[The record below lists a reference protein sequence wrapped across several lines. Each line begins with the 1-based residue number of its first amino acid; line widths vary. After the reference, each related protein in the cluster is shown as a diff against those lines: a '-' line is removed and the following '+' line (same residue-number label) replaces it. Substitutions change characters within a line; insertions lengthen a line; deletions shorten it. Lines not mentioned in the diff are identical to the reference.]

1 MAAAL
6 SCNLGRVKKTKIL
19 WSKNP
24 EAQDYAGASKYL
36 LLLFRTAKV
45 NQLIKAF
52 RRAKTDQLAAKDLLR
67 ASRLPLLD
75 KADPHVQS
83 DLKRID
89 KGKPLAPILL
99 VRGNASA
106 AVPLTIADGYHR
118 ICAICY
124 FDENQPIPCR
134 LVD

>member
-1 MAAAL
+1 M
-6 SCNLGRVKKTKIL
+6 NKDKVI
-19 WSKNP
+19 WNPNP
-24 EAQDYAGASKYL
+24 EPQDYSGASSYMS
-36 LLLFRTAKV
+36 LLFRKGKAT
-45 NQLIKAF
+45 QLIASF
-52 RRAKTDQLAAKDLLR
+52 RRAKTVKLVAKDLLR

-75 KADPHVQS
+75 KDDPHVQS
-83 DLKRID
+83 DLKRIS

-124 FDENQPIPCR
+124 FDENEPVPCR
-134 LVD
+134 LVG

>member
-1 MAAAL
+1 MATAL
-6 SCNLGRVKKTKIL
+6 SCNLGGVKKNKVI
-19 WSKNP
+19 WNKNP
-24 EAQDYAGASKYL
+24 EAEDYAGASNYL
-36 LLLFRTAKV
+36 LLLFKKGKV
-45 NQLIKAF
+45 TQLIRSF
-52 RRAKTDQLAAKDLLR
+52 RHAKTVKLAAKDLLR
-67 ASRLPLLD
+67 ASRLPLLNKD
-75 KADPHVQS
+75 DPHVQS

-124 FDENQPIPCR
+124 FDESEPVPCR
-134 LVD
+134 LLD